1 MDFVA
6 KEIHYHNICRVRQ
19 QNKAKFTTQGHE
31 EMQLQCNRTEKHDK
45 SDWHISRNA
54 HHNGFETLIQ
64 YIQEEILENKSSLP
78 RGYQQIL

>member
-1 MDFVA
+1 
-6 KEIHYHNICRVRQ
+6 
-19 QNKAKFTTQGHE
+19 
-31 EMQLQCNRTEKHDK
+31 MQLECNRTEKHGK

-54 HHNGFETLIQ
+54 HHNAFETLIQ

>member
-1 MDFVA
+1 
-6 KEIHYHNICRVRQ
+6 
-19 QNKAKFTTQGHE
+19 
-31 EMQLQCNRTEKHDK
+31 MQLQCNRTEKHDK